1 LAVLGRFFI
10 LHVFKFVFA
19 LFVNQVVTLLHHL
32 VEDFVGAFNGF
43 GPVGHTFSG
52 HLYLLV
58 SVGEE
63 QLAGIE
69 QLNYVRDCE
78 DALLVKPGLRR
89 AKKEFAVVYYVV
101 RNLLDVF

>member
-1 LAVLGRFFI
+1 
-10 LHVFKFVFA
+10 
-19 LFVNQVVTLLHHL
+19 
-32 VEDFVGAFNGF
+32 
-43 GPVGHTFSG
+43 
-52 HLYLLV
+52 
-58 SVGEE
+58 VGEE

-89 AKKEFAVVYYVV
+89 AKEKFAVVYYVV